1 MAGSHERHE
10 RRCKRNH
17 THAAFIVSI
26 AFSRRSHIGAWCEVR
41 EREKRG
47 EVERDRGRGGGGPSL
62 SHPTPSPPCF
72 SAHICLHHPH
82 NLNLERLLSQH
93 WGRTF
98 VFQFALSQFMRNAQ
112 ASVNAILIKGKV
124 SICSFDACSKVV
136 HPRFLVLE
144 LSLAFAS
151 LL

>member
-47 EVERDRGRGGGGPSL
+47 EVERDRGRGGGGDLRSL
-62 SHPTPSPPCF
+62 TLPHPLPAF
-72 SAHICLHHPH
+72 
-82 NLNLERLLSQH
+82 LL
-93 WGRTF
+93 T
-98 VFQFALSQFMRNAQ
+98 
-112 ASVNAILIKGKV
+112 SVCTIPTI
-124 SICSFDACSKVV
+124 
-136 HPRFLVLE
+136 
-144 LSLAFAS
+144 
-151 LL
+151 